1 MTTDLK
7 LFALD
12 VMDAVVSSPSG
23 GSLSL
28 SGKVPSEGYMVGGV
42 SWSLVAHK
50 EYIDVYTVMDFLT
63 AHATILNWDGMY
75 VGWWEHKG
83 KVHFDIAENF
93 KGRDLAY
100 SMGRSRG
107 EIAVWDLVNETEHVL

>member
-1 MTTDLK
+1 
-7 LFALD
+7 
-12 VMDAVVSSPSG
+12 
-23 GSLSL
+23 
-28 SGKVPSEGYMVGGV
+28 
-42 SWSLVAHK
+42 
-50 EYIDVYTVMDFLT
+50 MDFLT
-63 AHATILNWDGMY
+63 AHKEILSWDGMY

-107 EIAVWDLVNETEHVL
+107 EIAVWSVAEGTEITL